1 LKKELENPYQLYE
14 MLPVGI
20 MITNP
25 DRNIIF
31 LNKAAKE
38 LTGYSDEE
46 ISGHKCDLLFGN
58 VCLKSGEGC
67 CYEKTS
73 KPKRR
78 PFELT
83 TRQGERIVVDK
94 IERTMASADGRVTGA
109 VEMFAVASHDDS
121 MTVEIRRD
129 NERLNK
135 YLSQLEDL
143 LDVGLMITSSLSIH
157 RVLLRII
164 NILRTTFNYERIFIL
179 IPNEDGELEVAARTS
194 ESRAN
199 DPVSEKIEIK
209 MSSALDSLKK
219 KKVILVNDT
228 ANQKGYIPFVNS
240 SRSELFVQMTAR
252 EINLGALIA
261 TSSKPLYFTKRDMEI
276 LSKIANFAAAAI
288 NNAQLTALMKTARDQ
303 YETLFNKSSDPIVIT
318 NKNGDQ
324 FLDINIRCTEVYGY
338 SRDEFLKMYP
348 LMIIEG
354 DNKTSTELQNA
365 FISDW
370 EGTHIT
376 KDKNIIYVETRT
388 AEIEYAGQKANL
400 TIIRDIS
407 ERKKFEEELQKLSI
421 TDELTQLFNRYY
433 FIQTLQNEIER
444 AKRYN
449 QSLSLMMIDV
459 DKFKFFNDKYGHQAG
474 DKLLSDLGVIL
485 CTNLRS
491 TDVPCRYGGDEFS
504 LILPHTTENDAEIIA
519 QRILNAFS
527 KTNYNETGLSIGVS
541 CLAEDDT
548 EESLIRKA
556 DQALYYVKKELGKGK
571 IVLFHNIT

>member
-14 MLPVGI
+14 LLPVGI
-20 MITNP
+20 MITDP
-25 DRNIIF
+25 DRNIVF
-31 LNKAAKE
+31 MNQAAKE

-46 ISGHKCDLLFGN
+46 ISGHKCDLLFGF

-83 TRQGERIVVDK
+83 TRKGERIVVDK
-94 IERTMASADGRVTGA
+94 IERTIRSTDGRVTGA

-164 NILRTTFNYERIFIL
+164 NILRTTFNYESIFIL
-179 IPNEDGELEVAARTS
+179 IPDEDGKLEVAARTG

-209 MSSALDSLKK
+209 MSSALDSLEK

-228 ANQKGYIPFVNS
+228 ENEKGYIPFVS
-240 SRSELFVQMTAR
+240 GSRSELFVQMTAR

-303 YETLFNKSSDPIVIT
+303 YETLFNKSSDPIMIT

-324 FLDINIRCTEVYGY
+324 FLDINIRCAEVYGY
-338 SRDEFLKMYP
+338 SREEFLKIYP
-348 LMIIEG
+348 LMLIEG
-354 DNKTSTELQNA
+354 DTKNSTELQNA
-365 FISDW
+365 FVSDW
-370 EGTHIT
+370 EGMHIT
-376 KDKNIIYVETRT
+376 KNKSVIYVETRT

-400 TIIRDIS
+400 TIVRDIS
-407 ERKKFEEELQKLSI
+407 ERRKFEEELQKLSI

-449 QSLSLMMIDV
+449 QPLSLMMIDV

-548 EESLIRKA
+548 EESLIHKA

-571 IVLFHNIT
+571 IVLFRNVT